1 MVGEDQL
8 GEGMRKLKN
17 RFRGC
22 HWIATAFGLAMTML
36 LFLPMG
42 SQAEDCSAQMEGYCL
57 SKIAEETV
65 KTLSQKIEI
74 TIPQEQKG
82 NDLIAGND
90 YLDFYNALWDKLIA
104 SGHAT
109 VGGKEKAFETAARA
123 GGIKIGGINLVVL
136 AAQTLEQL
144 SNKKIISMDKAQ
156 EILDNAKIK

>member
-1 MVGEDQL
+1 M
-8 GEGMRKLKN
+8 
-17 RFRGC
+17 
-22 HWIATAFGLAMTML
+22 LASL
-36 LFLPMG
+36 LVVLAITIVSMQ
-42 SQAEDCSAQMEGYCL
+42 SRADDCSVSMEGYCL

-144 SNKKIISMDKAQ
+144 SNKKIIS
-156 EILDNAKIK
+156 